1 VGENTNHTH
10 HPARYECTTSASTQC
25 SGSHFLK
32 SYIESH
38 FAGVVCSGEILR
50 EPGELA
56 RKYPALPTQ
65 PEFPHFWPWY
75 EAQAA
80 AGKISVAPDRRLEAF
95 ANYLSELSAAVDPG
109 DLVIDAKYNSL
120 VSQRLLRHG
129 LRLTRFHFVYHQP
142 EYSGVAFDS
151 QNILKAIVSTKLALE
166 IGAGHHSQQR
176 SPGERLPSIRLNPKN
191 VLFEIRYAFKLTQDY
206 QNRFSG
212 YANYDEVVYEDF
224 VREQNYPEPGIYSR
238 VLALFLDKTPAAAV
252 QTPLPFKKTTPE
264 DPSEVVENWQDVI
277 RLVRTTE
284 HGWMTDA
291 PLLAAA

>member
-1 VGENTNHTH
+1 MNV
-10 HPARYECTTSASTQC
+10 RLLLSTQC

-120 VSQRLLRHG
+120 RSL
-129 LRLTRFHFVYHQP
+129 
-142 EYSGVAFDS
+142 SGYCDTDYGSHDFTSFITSRNIPVLHLIRK
-151 QNILKAIVSTKLALE
+151 NILKAIVSTKLALE